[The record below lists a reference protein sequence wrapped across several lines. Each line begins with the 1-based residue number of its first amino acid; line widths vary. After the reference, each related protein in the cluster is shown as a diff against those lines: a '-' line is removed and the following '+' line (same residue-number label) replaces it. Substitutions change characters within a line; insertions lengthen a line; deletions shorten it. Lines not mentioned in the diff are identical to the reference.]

1 MTREILEKKLK
12 IAGSPAY
19 IYNLTGQG
27 RKDECLCLEKSQ
39 DKWFVYY
46 LERGIRTTNE
56 VFDSE
61 NAACQFL
68 YDQLMDKKHIIRVI
82 LSDSNNL

>member
-12 IAGSPAY
+12 IAGIPAY

-68 YDQLMDKKHIIRVI
+68 YDQLMDKKTYY
-82 LSDSNNL
+82 